1 MTSSTSR
8 PVSSFASRRQALPI
22 SSPQS
27 TNPPGSAQP
36 RGSFLRRISTM
47 RPSGPAMIASV
58 VAAGSS
64 APPRSRGHQSG
75 GRRLRRRRFGLE
87 ASVERM
93 GEQGAAEGVGGVRPE
108 RSRDGERRPGGVEA
122 TFAREHVRHL
132 HQALGVKRAA
142 LRREVR
148 ERGVVGGPFQCLPA
162 LRRID
167 VEPAGGDLVEAQRE
181 PAQVVLLRN
190 PRHEERI
197 LEQRGARQLMRQLVG
212 QLQGKTRRRRRRLRR
227 GPEQAQ
233 RIGVGRWRRESV
245 AGPGGL
251 RLGDQLP
258 RMVLRDLDGG
268 DHVLPRKPLD
278 ELPPGPARKLIAEA
292 EAAGARNGFSPP
304 PAYADALRL
313 LGPAPQTPPP
323 SPGLSLELPDELA
336 HQLAG
341 AALFEDPLFMAWI
354 PEEDDLRRFA
364 LRLDEIATSQ
374 LYIDAAQR
382 RQALE
387 RAADDAALAY
397 FTPQRRALYAKR
409 LVEMAHV
416 LASERRLDAARTALA
431 VSRALGT
438 DATNSFCRA
447 LFTHSLQGRLEPKAP
462 PPQPSPSGLVT
473 L

>member
-1 MTSSTSR
+1 MAERHNLTVDECLALLKDASLRPESIAEEMECAGVSR
-8 PVSSFASRRQALPI
+8 PQPTHVQSARDVLAKLHTEAVAQTAGLAGPDARAL
-22 SSPQS
+22 
-27 TNPPGSAQP
+27 A
-36 RGSFLRRISTM
+36 
-47 RPSGPAMIASV
+47 AEIASLPEMLALALV
-58 VAAGSS
+58 HAAGRVARQEVLLELATS
-64 APPRSRGHQSG
+64 PSRMLAKESK
-75 GRRLRRRRFGLE
+75 
-87 ASVERM
+87 
-93 GEQGAAEGVGGVRPE
+93 
-108 RSRDGERRPGGVEA
+108 
-122 TFAREHVRHL
+122 REL
-132 HQALGVKRAA
+132 QKLKQ
-142 LRREVR
+142 
-148 ERGVVGGPFQCLPA
+148 RGV
-162 LRRID
+162 
-167 VEPAGGDLVEAQRE
+167 
-181 PAQVVLLRN
+181 QV
-190 PRHEERI
+190 
-197 LEQRGARQLMRQLVG
+197 Q
-212 QLQGKTRRRRRRLRR
+212 
-227 GPEQAQ
+227 
-233 RIGVGRWRRESV
+233 
-245 AGPGGL
+245 
-251 RLGDQLP
+251 
-258 RMVLRDLDGG
+258 
-268 DHVLPRKPLD
+268 
-278 ELPPGPARKLIAEA
+278 ELPPQGEPVLKPLPEGEAPSCYASSIDAYGERAVWWTRPARQGVELVQIVISDLKGILAVDALALSRRSWREFVKRLPRQNVVATVEIPKDHARQLIAEA

-382 RQALE
+382 QQALE

>member
-1 MTSSTSR
+1 MAERHNLTVDECLALLKDASLRPESIAEEMECAGVSR
-8 PVSSFASRRQALPI
+8 PQPTHVQSARDVLAKLHTEAVAQTAGLAGPDARAL
-22 SSPQS
+22 
-27 TNPPGSAQP
+27 A
-36 RGSFLRRISTM
+36 
-47 RPSGPAMIASV
+47 AEIASLPEMLALALV
-58 VAAGSS
+58 HAAGRVARQEVLLELATS
-64 APPRSRGHQSG
+64 PSRMLAKESK
-75 GRRLRRRRFGLE
+75 
-87 ASVERM
+87 
-93 GEQGAAEGVGGVRPE
+93 
-108 RSRDGERRPGGVEA
+108 
-122 TFAREHVRHL
+122 REL
-132 HQALGVKRAA
+132 QKLKQ
-142 LRREVR
+142 
-148 ERGVVGGPFQCLPA
+148 RGV
-162 LRRID
+162 
-167 VEPAGGDLVEAQRE
+167 
-181 PAQVVLLRN
+181 QV
-190 PRHEERI
+190 
-197 LEQRGARQLMRQLVG
+197 Q
-212 QLQGKTRRRRRRLRR
+212 
-227 GPEQAQ
+227 
-233 RIGVGRWRRESV
+233 
-245 AGPGGL
+245 
-251 RLGDQLP
+251 
-258 RMVLRDLDGG
+258 
-268 DHVLPRKPLD
+268 
-278 ELPPGPARKLIAEA
+278 ELPPQGEPVLKPLPEGEAPSCYASSIDAYGERAVWWTRPARQGVELVQIVISDLKGILAVDALALSRRSWREFVKRLPRQNVVATVEIPKDHARQLIAEA

-323 SPGLSLELPDELA
+323 SPGLSLELPDEMA

-473 L
+473 P